1 MNKSELIAELAQEAE
16 IQESVAE
23 FVANEII
30 GAMTTALA
38 NGEGI
43 EIRGFGSFIVK
54 EYQAYMGR
62 NPKSGTAIRVSP
74 KKLPFFKVGKELRER
89 VNKGRG

>member
-30 GAMTTALA
+30 GAMTNALA

-43 EIRGFGSFIVK
+43 EIRGFGSFTVK